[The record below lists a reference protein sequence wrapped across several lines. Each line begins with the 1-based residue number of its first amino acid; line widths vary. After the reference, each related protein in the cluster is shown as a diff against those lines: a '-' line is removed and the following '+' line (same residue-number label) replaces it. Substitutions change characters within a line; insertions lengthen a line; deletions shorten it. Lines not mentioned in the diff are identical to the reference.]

1 MTIDPNIPPS
11 ATRDFRAFMGELCAL
26 ENIGFGQ
33 FFQGLPTTIRVNSL
47 KAAAEEVLVELRAK
61 GFALKPLESVPGAF
75 EVENEPFSVAKTLP
89 HILGWIYIQSVSS
102 MLPALALDPRPG
114 DYVLDIAAAPG
125 SKTTQIAALVRN
137 GAAICAND
145 VSLDRLKSLAH
156 NVDRSGAYCVGLS
169 CERGDRVG
177 RVLPETYT
185 KVLVD
190 APCSALGIMNKSPDV
205 MKWWNLREVA
215 AFAARQKQLLVS
227 GVKALVPGGV
237 LVYSTCT
244 LTPHENEEVISD
256 IVSEYPVAV
265 AELETILVPSRRGL
279 TAFGGRQFDPSLAR
293 AMRFYPGE
301 SGTEG
306 FFIAKLR
313 KLDSMDLQSEI
324 PAVTDHPELMD
335 ASDRRVRPILGFLD
349 NEFEIPAD
357 SWDHFRFFFNL
368 EEVWM
373 TSDAWDGRPRGT
385 VTRLGVKLARSQRGG
400 RWKLS
405 TNAAQVLGKQ
415 LGSRS
420 VDLRSE
426 EEVNTF
432 LGGGMVRGDWTLEG
446 AAVARWHGTVLG
458 VGVLRDGVLKSQVPR
473 GRRGEI

>member
-1 MTIDPNIPPS
+1 
-11 ATRDFRAFMGELCAL
+11 
-26 ENIGFGQ
+26 
-33 FFQGLPTTIRVNSL
+33 
-47 KAAAEEVLVELRAK
+47 
-61 GFALKPLESVPGAF
+61 
-75 EVENEPFSVAKTLP
+75 
-89 HILGWIYIQSVSS
+89 
-102 MLPALALDPRPG
+102 
-114 DYVLDIAAAPG
+114 
-125 SKTTQIAALVRN
+125 
-137 GAAICAND
+137 
-145 VSLDRLKSLAH
+145 
-156 NVDRSGAYCVGLS
+156 
-169 CERGDRVG
+169 
-177 RVLPETYT
+177 
-185 KVLVD
+185 
-190 APCSALGIMNKSPDV
+190 
-205 MKWWNLREVA
+205 
-215 AFAARQKQLLVS
+215 
-227 GVKALVPGGV
+227 
-237 LVYSTCT
+237 
-244 LTPHENEEVISD
+244 
-256 IVSEYPVAV
+256 
-265 AELETILVPSRRGL
+265 
-279 TAFGGRQFDPSLAR
+279 
-293 AMRFYPGE
+293 
-301 SGTEG
+301 
-306 FFIAKLR
+306 
-313 KLDSMDLQSEI
+313 MDLQSEI